1 MRYLTIVRTRRIE
14 ARVRETRERYA
25 RRYLYAATAKGR
37 WA

>member
-1 MRYLTIVRTRRIE
+1 MRYLTAMRTRTIE
-14 ARVRETRERYA
+14 ARLRETRERYA